1 MTDIKVR
8 NGLCRSLHDCSK
20 RLVQKQP
27 TINSDFLKYLEKI
40 FYGIDKK
47 LPEQLLLFGQSIA
60 TTLVFILKIFLL
72 KSRKGEEKTLIVDF
86 QYICNEGF

>member
-1 MTDIKVR
+1 MA
-8 NGLCRSLHDCSK
+8 
-20 RLVQKQP
+20 
-27 TINSDFLKYLEKI
+27 
-40 FYGIDKK
+40 IDKK